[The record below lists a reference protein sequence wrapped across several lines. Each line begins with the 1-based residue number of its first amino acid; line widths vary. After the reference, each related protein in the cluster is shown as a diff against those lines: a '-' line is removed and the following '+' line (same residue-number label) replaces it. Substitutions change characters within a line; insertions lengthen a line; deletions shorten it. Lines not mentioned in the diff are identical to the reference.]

1 MKSKPF
7 WLKLWCYFSIFTVI
21 IFCILWFTQIVFLQN
36 FYNDIMIK
44 KIKNNIYDII
54 EKQNNENLIDIIDNI
69 AYKNSLLIFITDWNG
84 NIIYTTDEHNY
95 KKHRQSI
102 TENKNP
108 YRTDSELNWQKNYF
122 HNLPDKY
129 NEFLWKLSNSNNKII
144 EYETENGNS
153 YIYGTVIDNKVLYV
167 SKALGSV
174 SSTIDIL
181 RNQLIFVTIAL
192 FILSFIISYFI
203 SCRFAKPIKN
213 ISKQIQNI
221 GKEDYKIDSIKGFCK
236 ELDELS
242 NILNQTSYN
251 LIKAENYRREFFANI
266 SHDLRT
272 PLTMIKGYAEIVKD
286 FSWEE
291 RETRNNDLDIIIRES
306 DRLTGLVNEMLEY
319 SLLQS
324 KTKKYD
330 MQKVN
335 ISEMAE
341 DVLNQFT
348 FLCEKNGLYIEKY
361 IESELYIIC
370 DKQSISRVMYNL
382 IDNAI
387 SYSGNSKKIYVSVK
401 VNKNK
406 VRVEIQDFG
415 RGIDKNYLPYI
426 WERYFTIK
434 QQKRN
439 KIGSGLG
446 LAISKEI
453 LLKHN
458 AEYGV
463 NSNESN
469 GTLFWFE
476 LDIADINKEYTN

>member
-1 MKSKPF
+1 
-7 WLKLWCYFSIFTVI
+7 
-21 IFCILWFTQIVFLQN
+21 
-36 FYNDIMIK
+36 
-44 KIKNNIYDII
+44 
-54 EKQNNENLIDIIDNI
+54 
-69 AYKNSLLIFITDWNG
+69 
-84 NIIYTTDEHNY
+84 
-95 KKHRQSI
+95 
-102 TENKNP
+102 
-108 YRTDSELNWQKNYF
+108 
-122 HNLPDKY
+122 
-129 NEFLWKLSNSNNKII
+129 
-144 EYETENGNS
+144 
-153 YIYGTVIDNKVLYV
+153 
-167 SKALGSV
+167 
-174 SSTIDIL
+174 
-181 RNQLIFVTIAL
+181 
-192 FILSFIISYFI
+192 
-203 SCRFAKPIKN
+203 
-213 ISKQIQNI
+213 
-221 GKEDYKIDSIKGFCK
+221 
-236 ELDELS
+236 
-242 NILNQTSYN
+242 
-251 LIKAENYRREFFANI
+251 
-266 SHDLRT
+266 
-272 PLTMIKGYAEIVKD
+272 
-286 FSWEE
+286 
-291 RETRNNDLDIIIRES
+291 
-306 DRLTGLVNEMLEY
+306 
-319 SLLQS
+319 
-324 KTKKYD
+324 
-330 MQKVN
+330 
-335 ISEMAE
+335 MAE

-348 FLCEKNGLYIEKY
+348 FLCEKNDIYIEKY